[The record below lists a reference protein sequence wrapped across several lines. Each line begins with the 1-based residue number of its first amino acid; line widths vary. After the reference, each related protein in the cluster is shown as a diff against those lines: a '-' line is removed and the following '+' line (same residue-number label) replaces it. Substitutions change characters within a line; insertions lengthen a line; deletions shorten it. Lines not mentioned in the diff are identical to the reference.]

1 MKEKRHKKKHKKRV
15 KDKSSNDAKKKS
27 RRESSSESSE
37 SSDSDKW
44 VEKKPLK
51 TSDRDEWMSMT
62 GMLKTF
68 TKDDI
73 KSKEVKDKKHIDSY
87 NPAASSR
94 ELNPYWK
101 DGGSGVPQTSES
113 FRKSR
118 QFIKPSDNN
127 DYYSRSSSSSRDINK
142 TNATKI
148 DSYYERKSSN
158 WRKSSKETR
167 QEPVEEQI
175 KISSNPTLSGNAD
188 NIIKSFKGH
197 GNEKNSLY
205 LSDEKMNKLAAKI
218 VKAEIMGNLKLV
230 EELKTKLEA
239 AREYRKNNPDA
250 GNKLEEDD
258 RVMLMSTTTTG
269 NSRPLTSMPGDPR
282 SKGGKRKAETH
293 DASGRVKYFG
303 NDDRYNLAQMFQE
316 EKYGTNYDEDAELA
330 HVASKSKNPNDDLED
345 IFLDNISKNKNP
357 SKESEKEKQRA
368 INQNVKLERSL
379 EGCEHC
385 FDSRNMLKHLI
396 VSCGSKIYMA
406 LPAKRSLMRGH
417 CILTTILHSTCV
429 TNLDED
435 VWEEIMNYRK
445 LITQYFNSQNK
456 DVVFYETATKLHRFP
471 HMVINCVPLPRDVG
485 DMASIY
491 FKKALLECEAEWS
504 MNKKVVDLKGKN
516 IRKGIPKGLPYFW
529 IDFGMDPGFAH
540 VIEDQQL
547 FPINF
552 AEEVIGGMLD
562 LDHSLWKNPKKE
574 YGDLQRKKVLEFI
587 KDWKPFEQS
596 SKEKK

>member
-1 MKEKRHKKKHKKRV
+1 MG
-15 KDKSSNDAKKKS
+15 
-27 RRESSSESSE
+27 
-37 SSDSDKW
+37 
-44 VEKKPLK
+44 L
-51 TSDRDEWMSMT
+51 T
-62 GMLKTF
+62 GMFKTY

-73 KSKEVKDKKHIDSY
+73 KPKQEVKDKKHIDSY
-87 NPAASSR
+87 NPGTSSR

-101 DGGSGVPQTSES
+101 DGGTGVPQTPES

-118 QFIKPSDNN
+118 QFIKPADDDN
-127 DYYSRSSSSSRDINK
+127 YYSQSSTSSRDRSKSSYTTK
-142 TNATKI
+142 T
-148 DSYYERKSSN
+148 DLSYERKSSN

-167 QEPVEEQI
+167 KESLEEEI
-175 KISSNPTLSGNAD
+175 KIYSEPTTDRGKISEPC
-188 NIIKSFKGH
+188 ISHSK
-197 GNEKNSLY
+197 EKNISY

-218 VKAEIMGNLKLV
+218 VKAEIMGNMKLV

-250 GNKLEEDD
+250 GKVEEDD
-258 RVMLMSTTTTG
+258 RIMLMSTTSSG
-269 NSRPLTSMPGDPR
+269 NSRPLTSKPGDPR

-293 DASGRVKYFG
+293 DSSGRVKYFG
-303 NDDRYNLAQMFQE
+303 NDDRYDLAQMFQE

-345 IFLDNISKNKNP
+345 IFLDNISKNKNS

-385 FDSRNMLKHLI
+385 FDSKNMLKHLI
-396 VSCGSKIYMA
+396 VSCGSKIYLA
-406 LPAKRSLMRGH
+406 VPAKKSLVTGQ
-417 CILTTILHSTCV
+417 CILTTIQHSTCV

-435 VWEEIMNYRK
+435 IWEEIMNYRNI
-445 LITQYFNSQNK
+445 ITQFFNSQNQ
-456 DVVFYETATKLHRFP
+456 DVVFYETATRLHRFP

-516 IRKGIPKGLPYFW
+516 IRKGVPKGLPYFW
-529 IDFGMDPGFAH
+529 IDFGMEPGFAH

-547 FPINF
+547 FPKNF

-562 LDHSLWKNPKKE
+562 LDHSIWRNPKKE
-574 YGDLQRKKVLEFI
+574 YGDLQRKKVLDFI

-596 SKEKK
+596 FKGKN

>member
-1 MKEKRHKKKHKKRV
+1 MKEKGHKKNHKKT
-15 KDKSSNDAKKKS
+15 KDEPCKEKKKKS
-27 RRESSSESSE
+27 RRKTSSESSR
-37 SSDSDKW
+37 SSCGDEW
-44 VEKKPLK
+44 VEKNPAKA
-51 TSDRDEWMSMT
+51 SDREEWMGLT
-62 GMLKTF
+62 GMFKTY

-73 KSKEVKDKKHIDSY
+73 KPKQEVKDKKHIDSY
-87 NPAASSR
+87 NPGTSSR

-101 DGGSGVPQTSES
+101 DGGTGVPQTPES

-118 QFIKPSDNN
+118 QFIKPADDDN
-127 DYYSRSSSSSRDINK
+127 YYSQSSTSSRDRSKSSYTTK
-142 TNATKI
+142 T
-148 DSYYERKSSN
+148 DLSYERKSSN

-167 QEPVEEQI
+167 KESLEEEI
-175 KISSNPTLSGNAD
+175 KIYSEPTTDRGKISEPC
-188 NIIKSFKGH
+188 ISHSK
-197 GNEKNSLY
+197 EKNISY

-218 VKAEIMGNLKLV
+218 VKAEIMGNMKLV

-250 GNKLEEDD
+250 GKVEEDD
-258 RVMLMSTTTTG
+258 RIMLMSTTSSG
-269 NSRPLTSMPGDPR
+269 NSRPLTSKPGDPR

-293 DASGRVKYFG
+293 DSSGRVKYFG
-303 NDDRYNLAQMFQE
+303 NDDRYDLAQMFQE

-345 IFLDNISKNKNP
+345 IFLDNISKNKNS

-385 FDSRNMLKHLI
+385 FDSKNMLKHLI
-396 VSCGSKIYMA
+396 VSCGSKIYLA
-406 LPAKRSLMRGH
+406 VPAKKSLVTGQ
-417 CILTTILHSTCV
+417 CILTTIQHSTCV

-435 VWEEIMNYRK
+435 IWEEIMNYRNI
-445 LITQYFNSQNK
+445 ITQFFNSQNQ
-456 DVVFYETATKLHRFP
+456 DVVFYETATRLHRFP

-516 IRKGIPKGLPYFW
+516 IRKGVPKGLPYFW
-529 IDFGMDPGFAH
+529 IDFGMEPGFAH

-547 FPINF
+547 FPKNF

-562 LDHSLWKNPKKE
+562 LDHSIWRNPKKE
-574 YGDLQRKKVLEFI
+574 YGDLQRKKVLDFI

-596 SKEKK
+596 FKGKN

>member
-1 MKEKRHKKKHKKRV
+1 MG
-15 KDKSSNDAKKKS
+15 
-27 RRESSSESSE
+27 
-37 SSDSDKW
+37 
-44 VEKKPLK
+44 
-51 TSDRDEWMSMT
+51 MT
-62 GMLKTF
+62 GMFKTY

-73 KSKEVKDKKHIDSY
+73 KPKQEVKDKKHIDSY
-87 NPAASSR
+87 NPSTSSR

-101 DGGSGVPQTSES
+101 DGGTGVPQTAES

-118 QFIKPSDNN
+118 QFIKPSDDDN
-127 DYYSRSSSSSRDINK
+127 YYSQSSSSSRDRSKSSYTTK
-142 TNATKI
+142 TDLN
-148 DSYYERKSSN
+148 YERKSSN
-158 WRKSSKETR
+158 WRKSSKETKS
-167 QEPVEEQI
+167 ESLEEEI
-175 KISSNPTLSGNAD
+175 KIYNEPTSD
-188 NIIKSFKGH
+188 RDKTESCISHSK
-197 GNEKNSLY
+197 EKNILY

-218 VKAEIMGNLKLV
+218 VKAEIMGNMKLV

-250 GNKLEEDD
+250 GKMVEEDD
-258 RVMLMSTTTTG
+258 RIMLMSTTSSG
-269 NSRPLTSMPGDPR
+269 NSRPLTSKSGDPR

-293 DASGRVKYFG
+293 DSSGRVKYFG
-303 NDDRYNLAQMFQE
+303 SDDRYDLAQMFQE

-385 FDSRNMLKHLI
+385 FDSKNMLKHLI
-396 VSCGSKIYMA
+396 VSCGSKIYLA
-406 LPAKRSLMRGH
+406 VPAKKSLVQGH
-417 CILTTILHSTCV
+417 CILTTIQHSTCV

-435 VWEEIMNYRK
+435 IWEEIMNYRK
-445 LITQYFNSQNK
+445 MITQFFNSQNQ
-456 DVVFYETATKLHRFP
+456 DVVFYETATRLYRFP

-516 IRKGIPKGLPYFW
+516 IRKGVPKGLPYFW
-529 IDFGMDPGFAH
+529 IDFGMEPGFAH

-547 FPINF
+547 FPKNF

-562 LDHSLWKNPKKE
+562 LDHTIWRNPKKE
-574 YGDLQRKKVLEFI
+574 YGDLQRKKVLDFI
-587 KDWKPFEQS
+587 KGWKPFEQS
-596 SKEKK
+596 FKGKN